1 MGRSVDGCG
10 ACAAALHRVPL
21 TRTGERDVVTD
32 EAIERTSRIS
42 GFHKLS
48 VEQRIDHVAAFA
60 GLADDHRE
68 QLAAP
73 SNIDPHLADHMIE
86 NMVTTIAVPVGI
98 ATNMRVDG
106 RDVLVP
112 MATEESSVIA
122 AVGNSARQCYD
133 RGGFTTSMSGTE
145 MIAQIQ
151 LLGVPD
157 PARARLLILERR
169 AEIAHICDACDPV
182 LVRMGGGFRDLEVR
196 LVDTPAGCMVIT
208 HIIVDT
214 RDAMGANAVN
224 SMAERL
230 APDIAGWTGG
240 RTLLRILSNLADRR
254 VVRARASWSCDA
266 IGGTDVRDAMIA
278 AFQFADNDPYR
289 ATTHNKGI
297 MNGISAVVLATGN
310 DTRAV
315 ESGAHAFAARSGRYR
330 SLTNW
335 EVTADGDLAGTIEL
349 PLAVGLVGGA
359 VKIHPTAR
367 ALLAILQVKTASEL
381 SSIIA
386 AVGLAQNFGA
396 MKALAT
402 EGIQRG
408 HMSLHAQNVAFAVGA
423 AGDEVAEVA
432 RRIIERRAI
441 NEAAAGT
448 ALAELRGRA

>member
-1 MGRSVDGCG
+1 M
-10 ACAAALHRVPL
+10 
-21 TRTGERDVVTD
+21 TVTD
-32 EAIERTSRIS
+32 DTTPKTSRIP
-42 GFHKLS
+42 GFHKLD
-48 VEQRIDHVAAFA
+48 VEQRIDRVAEFA
-60 GLADDHRE
+60 ALDEGHRR
-68 QLAAP
+68 QLALP
-73 SNIDPHLADHMIE
+73 SNIDIHLADHMIE
-86 NMVTTIAVPVGI
+86 NMVTTIAIPVGI

-112 MATEESSVIA
+112 MATEESSVVA
-122 AVGNSARQCYD
+122 AVGNSARQCYES
-133 RGGFTTSMSGTE
+133 GGFTTSMSGTE

-151 LLGVPD
+151 LLDVPD

-169 AEIAHICDACDPV
+169 PEIARVCDACDPM
-182 LVRMGGGFRDLEVR
+182 LVGLGGGFRDLDVR

-208 HIIVDT
+208 HIVVDT

-224 SMAERL
+224 SIAERL

-254 VVRARASWSCDA
+254 VVRARASWSCEA
-266 IGGTDVRDAMIA
+266 IGGADVRDAMVA
-278 AFQFADNDPYR
+278 AYHFADNDPYR
-289 ATTHNKGI
+289 AATHNKGI

-315 ESGAHAFAARSGRYR
+315 ESGAHAFAARTGRYR

-335 EVTADGDLAGTIEL
+335 EVTVQGDLSGTIEL
-349 PLAVGLVGGA
+349 PLAVGLIGGA

-367 ALLAILQVKTASEL
+367 ALLAILQVGTAGEL
-381 SSIIA
+381 ARIIA

-408 HMSLHAQNVAFAVGA
+408 HMSLHAQNLAFAVGA
-423 AGDEVAEVA
+423 VGDEVGEVA
-432 RRIIERRAI
+432 RRIVESRSIS
-441 NEAAAGT
+441 EAAAGA
-448 ALAELRGRA
+448 ALAELRAQP

>member
-1 MGRSVDGCG
+1 M
-10 ACAAALHRVPL
+10 
-21 TRTGERDVVTD
+21 TD
-32 EAIERTSRIS
+32 EATRRTSRIS
-42 GFHKLS
+42 GFHKLR

-60 GLADDHRE
+60 DLGDEHRR

-73 SNIDPHLADHMIE
+73 SNMDTHLADHMIE
-86 NMVTTIAVPVGI
+86 NMITTIAIPVGI

-112 MATEESSVIA
+112 MATEESSVVA
-122 AVGNSARQCYD
+122 AVGNSARQCYES
-133 RGGFTTSMSGTE
+133 GGFTTSMSGTE

-169 AEIAHICDACDPV
+169 AEIERICNACDPM
-182 LVRMGGGFRDLEVR
+182 LVSLGGGFRDLDVR
-196 LVDTPAGCMVIT
+196 RIDTPAGSMVIT
-208 HIIVDT
+208 HIVVDT
-214 RDAMGANAVN
+214 RDAMGANTVN

-230 APDIAGWTGG
+230 APNITAWTGG

-254 VVRARASWSCDA
+254 VVRARATWTCET
-266 IGGTDVRDAMIA
+266 IGGAEVRDAMVA
-278 AFQFADNDPYR
+278 AYHFADNDPYR
-289 ATTHNKGI
+289 AATHNKGI
-297 MNGISAVVLATGN
+297 MNGVSAVVLATGN

-330 SLTNW
+330 SLTSW
-335 EVTADGDLAGTIEL
+335 EVTAEGDLAGAIEL

-367 ALLAILQVKTASEL
+367 ALLAVLQVETASEL
-381 SSIIA
+381 ARIIA

-408 HMSLHAQNVAFAVGA
+408 HMSLHAQNLAFAVGA
-423 AGDEVAEVA
+423 VGGEVAEIA
-432 RRIIERRAI
+432 RRIVEGRSI
-441 NEAAAGT
+441 NEAAAAA
-448 ALAELRGRA
+448 ALAELREQG

>member
-1 MGRSVDGCG
+1 
-10 ACAAALHRVPL
+10 
-21 TRTGERDVVTD
+21 VVTD